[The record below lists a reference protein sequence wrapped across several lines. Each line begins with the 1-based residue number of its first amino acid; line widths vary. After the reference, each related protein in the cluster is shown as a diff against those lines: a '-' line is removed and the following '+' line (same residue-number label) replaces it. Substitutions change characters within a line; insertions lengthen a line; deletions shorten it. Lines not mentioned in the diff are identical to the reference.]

1 MDIQFIKTAFDVMT
15 PVLESSMILA
25 AEYTKGCGRSTVT
38 ARDMNYAMKYAAR
51 NLVGKQIGTLFPEL
65 YNSESDSEDDESVE
79 EVDEDDEPFTRY
91 QGDIQLLNDINQ
103 AVDTWT
109 EWEPVGLA
117 EILLRDSINGKYN
130 ELGQ

>member
-1 MDIQFIKTAFDVMT
+1 MDIQFIKSAFDVMT

-38 ARDMNYAMKYAAR
+38 ARDMNYSMKYAAR

-65 YNSESDSEDDESVE
+65 YNESDSEDDEPIE

-91 QGDIQLLNDINQ
+91 SGDNQLLNDINQ

-117 EILLRDSINGKYN
+117 EILLRDSINSKAN
-130 ELGQ
+130 EY

>member
-1 MDIQFIKTAFDVMT
+1 MDIQFIKSAFDVMT

-25 AEYTKGCGRSTVT
+25 AEYTNGCGRSTVT

-65 YNSESDSEDDESVE
+65 YNESDSEDDDEPIE

-91 QGDIQLLNDINQ
+91 SGDIQLLNDINQ
-103 AVDTWT
+103 AVDTWA
-109 EWEPVGLA
+109 EWEPIGLA
-117 EILLRDSINGKYN
+117 EILLRDSINSKAN

>member
-1 MDIQFIKTAFDVMT
+1 MDAQFIKTAFEVMT

-25 AEYTKGCGRSTVT
+25 AEYTKGCGRTVVT
-38 ARDMNYAMKYAAR
+38 ARDMNYGMKYAAR

-65 YNSESDSEDDESVE
+65 YNDSDSEDEEPIE
-79 EVDEDDEPFTRY
+79 EVDEGEEPFTRY
-91 QGDIQLLNDINQ
+91 SGDNQLLNDINQ

-117 EILLRDSINGKYN
+117 ELLLRDSINSKAN